1 MVKRVGVITIYTE
14 PNYGSVLQ
22 AYATQ
27 VLLEHLGH
35 KCQIIRYKYPNEWN
49 YKQGYPRASV
59 LRLFV
64 RRLGLKYRHRKI
76 NHLKQ
81 FIKKH
86 FHLTQQ
92 FESLKA
98 LEQYDWAKYFDVIAT
113 GSDQV
118 WNYRYL
124 YGDSA
129 FMLSF
134 LPQSMKRIS
143 IASSFACKE
152 ITSQYLDKYYT
163 YLSRYNAFSVRELFG
178 KEILENQ
185 LKLSSHVKVM
195 LDPTLLLSCDQW
207 LSIIPEKPMKRLGGK
222 PFILLYGLYYAFEP
236 RLYIFDVLK
245 FFQKKL
251 QCQIVALEGYMKP
264 EQCGGLQMVDCSDA
278 TLYEFMYL
286 FHHARL
292 VVTSSFHGTA
302 FGLNFARPI
311 ISIVP
316 NNGID
321 DRLSSLL
328 RMVGAESCCVEVGN
342 DVSSIQP
349 DYDFAYTFAQLQK
362 EREECI
368 LWIKNNL

>member
-1 MVKRVGVITIYTE
+1 MKRVGVITIYTE

-27 VLLEHLGH
+27 MLLEQLGYQ
-35 KCQIIRYKYPNEWN
+35 CWIIRYKYPNEWN
-49 YKQGYPRASV
+49 YRQGYPRSSA

-64 RRLGLKYRHRKI
+64 RSLGLKYYHRKA
-76 NHLKQ
+76 NRLKS
-81 FIKKH
+81 FIKKR
-86 FHLTQQ
+86 FHLTQE
-92 FESLKA
+92 FKSLKA
-98 LEQYDWAKYFDVIAT
+98 LECYDWKAHFDVVAT

-124 YGDSA
+124 YADSA

-134 LPQSMKRIS
+134 LPQGLRRIS

-152 ITSQYLDKYYT
+152 IIPQYLEKFRT
-163 YLSRYNAFSVRELFG
+163 YLSRYNAFSVREAFG
-178 KEILENQ
+178 KVILEKQ
-185 LKLSSHVKVM
+185 LELSRDVKVM
-195 LDPTLLLSCDQW
+195 LDPTLLLSGEQW
-207 LSIIPEKPMKRLGGK
+207 LSIIPERPVKRLKDK

-236 RLYIFDVLK
+236 RPYIFDVLK
-245 FFQKKL
+245 HFQQRM
-251 QCQIVALEGYMKP
+251 QCPIVALEGYMKP
-264 EQCGGLQMVDCSDA
+264 RMCNGLHMVDCTDA

-292 VVTSSFHGTA
+292 VITSSFHGTA
-302 FGLNFARPI
+302 FALNFSRPL

-316 NNGID
+316 DNGID

-328 RMVGAESCCVEVGN
+328 HVVGAESSCIEVGT
-342 DVSSIQP
+342 DIDIIRP

-368 LWIKNNL
+368 LWLKNNLK